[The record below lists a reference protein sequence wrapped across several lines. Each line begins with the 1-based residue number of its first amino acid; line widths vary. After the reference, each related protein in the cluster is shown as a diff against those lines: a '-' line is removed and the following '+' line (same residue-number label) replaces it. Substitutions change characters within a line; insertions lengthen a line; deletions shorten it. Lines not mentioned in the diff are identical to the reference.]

1 MIDLSN
7 PLCSYSLDRITLK
20 TGDIFLGTIVD
31 EKFSRYHIERCGY
44 ITILPTWEVKRI
56 EKNQSNLSM
65 NTESIPFKPDIK
77 TQTIQTPSVVRIQ
90 NVTPEN
96 VSDIESLNG
105 GILPWKDTPMP
116 QNVRMF
122 ELMGKSIPVVSA
134 PPAEPS
140 HLEMYSQRSHF
151 WSPSNRYLRG
161 YLVNQTEK
169 AYHSLRV
176 EIIYYTELPES
187 IDSATRPHT
196 DFRQETEIFQV
207 YPMTMK
213 PFIVDTRF
221 VEWEKVKRILFQ
233 IVGRK
238 PMASP

>member
-1 MIDLSN
+1 M
-7 PLCSYSLDRITLK
+7 K

-31 EKFSRYHIERCGY
+31 EKFSRYHIERYGF

-56 EKNQSNLSM
+56 EKNQSSLPMSS
-65 NTESIPFKPDIK
+65 ESIPFKPVIK
-77 TQTIQTPSVVRIQ
+77 TQNIQTPSVVRIQ
-90 NVTPEN
+90 NVTPQN
-96 VSDIESLNG
+96 VSASTFLEGDAS
-105 GILPWKDTPMP
+105 PWKDSPLP
-116 QNVRMF
+116 QNMRMF
-122 ELMGKSIPVVSA
+122 ELMGKTIPVVSA

-161 YLVNQTEK
+161 YLVNQTKK

-176 EIIYYTELPES
+176 ELTYFTEFPES
-187 IDSATRPHT
+187 IDSATRLHT

-233 IVGRK
+233 IIGRK